1 MILLGALLNLL
12 RDVDPEQFINT
23 WKVKALNFIE
33 IASTIS
39 SDAVGALPILVD
51 PKSKEKARLLGSL
64 RISRVADLSSSL
76 PYAPSPQRMTSL
88 SALPSPQIIST
99 PQESQRTIS
108 PKLASSSGIIST
120 ATNSM
125 SALLASTPSDLKIE
139 STNMTKILF
148 PVVDFLMDNQE
159 KILHFL
165 RFLRVQNLRKD
176 LQGEFEN

>member
-1 MILLGALLNLL
+1 
-12 RDVDPEQFINT
+12 
-23 WKVKALNFIE
+23 
-33 IASTIS
+33 
-39 SDAVGALPILVD
+39 
-51 PKSKEKARLLGSL
+51 
-64 RISRVADLSSSL
+64 
-76 PYAPSPQRMTSL
+76 
-88 SALPSPQIIST
+88 
-99 PQESQRTIS
+99 
-108 PKLASSSGIIST
+108 
-120 ATNSM
+120 M